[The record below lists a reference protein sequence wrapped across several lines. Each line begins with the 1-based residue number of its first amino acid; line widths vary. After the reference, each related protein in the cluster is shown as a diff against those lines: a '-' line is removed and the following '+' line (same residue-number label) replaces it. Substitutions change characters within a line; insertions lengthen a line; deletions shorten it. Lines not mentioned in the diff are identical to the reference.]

1 MSVQLLVATFPKLWR
16 YCLGLTQRR
25 AEADDLAQ
33 ATCLRA
39 LEDIEHFETRRFPDR
54 WLIKVARNL
63 WLNQIK
69 ADRVRRGGGLVPVDR
84 VDLQDLTSSPEVDL
98 FTTQVFSAVMD
109 LPEAQRDT
117 VLLVYVEGCSYK
129 ETARILDIP
138 IGTVMSRLAD
148 ARRKLS
154 ILKHDASVHDVSH
167 LERGQERHGSL

>member
-1 MSVQLLVATFPKLWR
+1 MLTQELVAAFPRLWR

-39 LEDIEHFETRRFPDR
+39 LEQIERFEEHQTPDR
-54 WLIKVARNL
+54 WLITVARNL
-63 WLNQIK
+63 WLNKLK

-84 VDLQDLTSSPEVDL
+84 VDLEDLTTSPEQDM

-117 VLLVYVEGCSYK
+117 VLLAYVEGYTYK
-129 ETARILDIP
+129 ETAEILHIP

-154 ILKHDASVHDVSH
+154 ALKCEESVDVSH
-167 LERGQERHGSL
+167 LKKGRKRHGSH

>member
-1 MSVQLLVATFPKLWR
+1 MSAQELIAAFPKLWR

-33 ATCLRA
+33 AACLRA
-39 LEDIEHFETRRFPDR
+39 LEQIDHFKEHDFPDR

-63 WLNQIK
+63 WLNQLK
-69 ADRVRRGGGLVPVDR
+69 AERVRRGGGLVAVDR
-84 VDLQDLTSSPEVDL
+84 LDLEDLTSSPELDM
-98 FTTQVFSAVMD
+98 FTAQVFSAVMG

-117 VLLVYVEGCSYK
+117 VLLAYVEGYSYK
-129 ETARILDIP
+129 ETAEIQDIP

-154 ILKHDASVHDVSH
+154 VLNCDAPVDAGH
-167 LERGQERHGSL
+167 LGEGKERYGSL

>member
-1 MSVQLLVATFPKLWR
+1 MSAQELVAAFPRLWR

-39 LEDIEHFETRRFPDR
+39 LEHIERFKEHQHPDR

-63 WLNQIK
+63 WLNQLK

-84 VDLQDLTSSPEVDL
+84 VDLQDLTSSPELDM

-117 VLLVYVEGCSYK
+117 VLLAYVEGWSYK
-129 ETARILDIP
+129 ETAEILDIP

-148 ARRKLS
+148 ARRKLAT
-154 ILKHDASVHDVSH
+154 LKPDASADDVGH
-167 LERGQERHGSL
+167 LGEGQERHGSL

>member
-1 MSVQLLVATFPKLWR
+1 MSTRELVAAFPRLWR

-39 LEDIEHFETRRFPDR
+39 LEHLEHFKQHQFPDR

-69 ADRVRRGGGLVPVDR
+69 AERVRSGGGLVPVDR
-84 VDLQDLTSSPEVDL
+84 VELPDLTASPETDMYSA
-98 FTTQVFSAVMD
+98 QVFSAVMD

-117 VLLVYVEGCSYK
+117 VLLAYVEGFSYK
-129 ETARILDIP
+129 ETAAILDIP

-154 ILKHDASVHDVSH
+154 TLKHDASVDISH
-167 LERGQERHGSL
+167 LQEGQKRHENL

>member
-1 MSVQLLVATFPKLWR
+1 MSTKELIAALPKLWR

-25 AEADDLAQ
+25 ADADDLAQ
-33 ATCLRA
+33 AACLRA
-39 LEDIEHFETRRFPDR
+39 LEQIERFKEHDFPDR

-63 WLNQIK
+63 WLNQLK

-84 VDLQDLTSSPEVDL
+84 LDLEDLATSPELDM
-98 FTTQVFSAVMD
+98 FTSQVFSAVMS

-117 VLLVYVEGCSYK
+117 VLLTYVEGYSYK
-129 ETARILDIP
+129 ETAEIQDIP

-154 ILKHDASVHDVSH
+154 VLKYETSIDSGH
-167 LERGQERHGSL
+167 LGKENERHGSL

>member
-1 MSVQLLVATFPKLWR
+1 MSTQELVTAFPKLWR

-39 LEDIEHFETRRFPDR
+39 LEHLERFNEKSFPDR

-63 WLNQIK
+63 WLNQLK
-69 ADRVRRGGGLVPVDR
+69 AERVRKGGGLVPADR
-84 VDLQDLTSSPEVDL
+84 VDLEDLTSSPELDL
-98 FTTQVFSAVMD
+98 FTRQVFSAVMD

-117 VLLVYVEGCSYK
+117 VLLAYVEGCSYK
-129 ETARILDIP
+129 ETANILDIP

-154 ILKHDASVHDVSH
+154 VLKGEASVEDGE
-167 LERGQERHGSL
+167 LEQGRERHGSL